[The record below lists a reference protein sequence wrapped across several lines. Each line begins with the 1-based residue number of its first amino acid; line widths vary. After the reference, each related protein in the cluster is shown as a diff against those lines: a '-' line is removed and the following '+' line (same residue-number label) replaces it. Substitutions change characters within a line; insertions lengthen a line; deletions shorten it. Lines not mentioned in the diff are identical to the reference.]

1 MSAFNPIY
9 PKVVLKQTPD
19 ATKRRIHPLH
29 VPSPAQ
35 SSSAQPSPAQP
46 NHPTE
51 LSIVLLPTQPKC
63 KAWHMA
69 AFHVSKA
76 VTQPIANKTLN
87 PLKHPMC
94 AKEKKLQNTEV
105 LPIRCHFVLQQE
117 GFTAEAV
124 EELGISPAPDSK
136 PTSDI
141 LHPGKGCSNQ
151 CPFRASLDK
160 STHWV
165 QLHSS
170 SYQQCFPPLHNANS
184 FTSCN

>member
-1 MSAFNPIY
+1 MPQSGTFMHSMSPAQP
-9 PKVVLKQTPD
+9 
-19 ATKRRIHPLH
+19 R
-29 VPSPAQ
+29 PAQ
-35 SSSAQPSPAQP
+35 SSPAQP
-46 NHPTE
+46 PHRTVHSSTAHPAQVQSLAHGS
-51 LSIVLLPTQPKC
+51 LSRFKSCDITYCKQNLKPTQMSNVRKG
-63 KAWHMA
+63 
-69 AFHVSKA
+69 
-76 VTQPIANKTLN
+76 
-87 PLKHPMC
+87 
-94 AKEKKLQNTEV
+94 KKLQNTEV

-124 EELGISPAPDSK
+124 EELSISPAPDSK

-151 CPFRASLDK
+151 CPFRASLDR

-170 SYQQCFPPLHNANS
+170 SYQQCFPLHNANS